1 MTEQLPQPAKR
12 VSDGRQLG
20 ADEPLYIEH
29 LSAYVVMDP
38 ADHTEG
44 VIAMVVGGVAY
55 PMVMADE
62 EMLVRLRPQAVALAR
77 TFDVPV
83 SLVRFS
89 TRTVLVADILKEAS

>member
-1 MTEQLPQPAKR
+1 MSR
-12 VSDGRQLG
+12 VSDGRVVG
-20 ADEPLYIEH
+20 EGEPLLIEH
-29 LSAYVVMDP
+29 ISAYVAMDP

-44 VIAMVVGGVAY
+44 VVAFTSGGVAY

-62 EMLVRLRPQAVALAR
+62 EMIQRLRPRAVALAR

-89 TRTVLVADILKEAS
+89 TRQVLVDDIVKEADGA